1 MRNILK
7 ISGKLAL
14 ICAVAAIALAF
25 VNQLTAPRIEAY
37 NKEKLIQALSAVSKN
52 YSISETS
59 ILVNANDSESNSD
72 FSNVNEYYT
81 LTDNG
86 ITAGYILSVTANGYG
101 GPMDMIIGYEK
112 NGEIIEA
119 RLLKN
124 AETPG
129 LGKEAETTEYME
141 VFLSKG
147 FLEPIPQRKSQLPT
161 ERADAISGAT
171 ITFSGVAKALFS
183 GSEFV
188 KNQLSDSKK

>member
-14 ICAVAAIALAF
+14 ICTVAAIALAF
-25 VNQLTAPRIEAY
+25 VNQITAPKIEAY
-37 NKEKLIQALSAVSKN
+37 NKEKLIKALSAVSKN
-52 YSISETS
+52 YTISETS
-59 ILVNANDSESNSD
+59 IQVIENDVTEPA

-86 ITAGYILSVTANGYG
+86 TTAGFILSVTANGYS

-112 NGEIIEA
+112 NGEIIQA

-129 LGKEAETTEYME
+129 LGKEAEKPEYME
-141 VFLSKG
+141 VFLLKG
-147 FLEPIPQRKSQLPT
+147 ASDPIPQRKNQLPT
-161 ERADAISGAT
+161 EIADAISGAT
-171 ITFSGVAKALFS
+171 ITFSGVAKALYS

-188 KNQLSDSKK
+188 KSQLNGSKK

>member
-25 VNQLTAPRIEAY
+25 VNQLTAPKIEEY

-52 YSISETS
+52 YTISEAS
-59 ILVNANDSESNSD
+59 IMVNDVDSETNSE

-81 LTDNG
+81 LTENG
-86 ITAGYILSVTANGYG
+86 TTVGYILSVTANGYG
-101 GPMDMIIGYEK
+101 GPMGMIIGYEI
-112 NGEIIEA
+112 NGEIIQA

-129 LGKEAETTEYME
+129 LGKEAEKSEYME

-147 FLEPIPQRKSQLPT
+147 ASDPIPQRKNQLP
-161 ERADAISGAT
+161 ADIVDAISGAT
-171 ITFSGVAKALFS
+171 ITFSGVAKALYS

-188 KNQLSDSKK
+188 KTHLSDSNK

>member
-25 VNQLTAPRIEAY
+25 VNQITAPKIEAY

-52 YSISETS
+52 YNISE
-59 ILVNANDSESNSD
+59 ICIPVYAGESGTD
-72 FSNVNEYYT
+72 LEFSSVNEYYT
-81 LTDNG
+81 LTGNG
-86 ITAGYILSVTANGYG
+86 ILAGYILSVTANGYG

-112 NGEIIEA
+112 NGEVIQA

-129 LGKEAETTEYME
+129 LGKEAEKSEYME

-147 FLEPIPQRKSQLPT
+147 ASDPIPLKKNQLPP

-171 ITFSGVAKALFS
+171 ITFSGVAKALYS

-188 KNQLSDSKK
+188 KTQLTDSKK

>member
-25 VNQLTAPRIEAY
+25 VNQITAPKIEAY
-37 NKEKLIQALSAVSKN
+37 NKEKLIQALSAVSNN
-52 YSISETS
+52 YKISEISVPVYVGESGT
-59 ILVNANDSESNSD
+59 NSE
-72 FSNVNEYYT
+72 FSSVNEYYT
-81 LTDNG
+81 LTENG
-86 ITAGYILSVTANGYG
+86 ILVGYILSVTANGYG

-112 NGEIIEA
+112 NGEVLQA

-129 LGKEAETTEYME
+129 LGKEAEKSEYME

-147 FLEPIPQRKSQLPT
+147 ASDPIPLRKNQLPP
-161 ERADAISGAT
+161 EHADAISGAT
-171 ITFSGVAKALFS
+171 ITFSGVAKALYS

-188 KNQLSDSKK
+188 KTQLTDSKK